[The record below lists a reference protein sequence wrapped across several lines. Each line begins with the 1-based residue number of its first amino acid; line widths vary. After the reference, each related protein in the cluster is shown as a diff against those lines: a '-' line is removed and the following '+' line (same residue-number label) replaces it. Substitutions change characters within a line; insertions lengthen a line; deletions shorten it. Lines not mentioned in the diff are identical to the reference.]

1 MTLGRWHHAIRWLL
15 PLLVL
20 AAGYFT
26 AFAVFAATSG
36 GGAAPVSPGP
46 VEDQG
51 SPLPDG
57 ASEAMPFDTAPDHDH
72 EHDLAPNQQAM
83 GMGQDGEHVEL
94 DVRYGYEAEDPPL
107 PPAWDEQTL
116 ELLGTLPVQDG
127 GRVKPLST
135 YARFL
140 LLRLNGNL
148 QFEDPFAGEDG
159 GMLARLRGGGNRLEP
174 IEWLTNSLFFPET
187 ARHYR
192 HFLVEDSDLL
202 NAIGLGEAERDRR
215 ARYSYAELEPARSR
229 LISIA
234 RQIQE
239 KPSDQWSSLERQL
252 IHLASNI
259 FEYEAI
265 LNYFNFGRT
274 HFSIEDSGGL
284 QHVFE
289 DAPNRYSAIIE
300 KTPSA
305 AFLFDMLQEEDEE
318 TNAERREEE
327 TDAVIRLLHEV
338 DLAAQNATALA
349 LLPPV
354 GILSDH
360 REWLTPGDMV
370 LLSLQAPQPAA
381 EQLELL
387 AALESLPR
395 LREEPEPFK
404 EQLRAFHANV
414 SEAAAD
420 RGEYA
425 KIPSEHQYYDFN
437 LLGRSQVLYI
447 LSFLLVAGLWLRPF
461 NRPLNVASW
470 VMVSLPTLLL
480 IAAITWRSILRA
492 RPPASSLYETMLFVT
507 ATAVVVALVVEYLN
521 RQKIALSA
529 GAFLGALGMFVANR
543 YEAQEGADT
552 MPALVAVLDTN
563 FWLATHVTTIVIGY
577 AAVLLAAAMAHVYLF
592 GKLFGFKRDDNS
604 FYRGITRMVYG
615 AICFGLFFSLLGTV
629 LGGIWANE
637 SWGRFWG
644 WDPKENGA
652 LMIVLWGLFMLHA
665 RLGEYLKDF
674 GINMASIVGAMIV
687 VFAWWGVNLLGV
699 GLHSYGFTTGIFGA
713 LLTFYLIETGVLMA
727 GGVAWLREKGI
738 LVFPA
743 KGAQPG
749 TPTAGE

>member
-1 MTLGRWHHAIRWLL
+1 ME
-15 PLLVL
+15 P
-20 AAGYFT
+20 
-26 AFAVFAATSG
+26 
-36 GGAAPVSPGP
+36 
-46 VEDQG
+46 
-51 SPLPDG
+51 
-57 ASEAMPFDTAPDHDH
+57 
-72 EHDLAPNQQAM
+72 
-83 GMGQDGEHVEL
+83 GEHVEL
-94 DVRYGYEAEDPPL
+94 DLIHALDAEDAPL
-107 PPAWDEQTL
+107 PPEWNDETL

-127 GRVKPLST
+127 GRIKPLST

-148 QFEDPFAGEDG
+148 RFEDSAGEEG
-159 GMLARLRGGGNRLEP
+159 GGILARLRGGGNRLEP
-174 IEWLTNSLFFPET
+174 IEWLANSLFFPET

-202 NAIGLGEAERDRR
+202 NAIGLGGAERDRR
-215 ARYSYAELEPARSR
+215 DRYSYAELEPGRSR
-229 LISIA
+229 LISLA

-239 KPSDQWSSLERQL
+239 KPSGQWSNLERQL
-252 IHLASNI
+252 LHLASNI
-259 FEYEAI
+259 FEYEAT

-274 HFSIEDSGGL
+274 HFSIEASGGL
-284 QHVFE
+284 QLVFE
-289 DAPNRYSAIIE
+289 EEPNRYSAVIE
-300 KTPSA
+300 KTPSV
-305 AFLFDMLQEEDEE
+305 AFLFEMLQEEDED
-318 TNAERREEE
+318 TDTERREAEMS
-327 TDAVIRLLHEV
+327 AVMHLLHEL

-354 GILSDH
+354 GILSEH

-370 LLSLQAPQPAA
+370 MLSLQAPHPAT
-381 EQLELL
+381 EQIELL

-395 LREEPEPFK
+395 LREEPDAFE
-404 EQLRAFHANV
+404 EQLRAFHASV
-414 SEAAAD
+414 TEAAEA

-425 KIPSEHQYYDFN
+425 RIPSEHSYYAFN

-447 LSFLLVAGLWLRPF
+447 LSFLLVAALWLRPL

-480 IAAITWRSILRA
+480 IAAITWRSIIRA
-492 RPPASSLYETMLFVT
+492 RPPATTLYETILFVT
-507 ATAVVVALVVEYLN
+507 ASAVVVALIVEYLN
-521 RQKIALSA
+521 RQKIALSG
-529 GAFLGALGMFVANR
+529 GAFLGALGMFLAGR

-552 MPALVAVLDTN
+552 MPALQAVLDTN

-577 AAVLLAAAMAHVYLF
+577 GALLLAAAIAHIYLF
-592 GKLFGFKRDDNS
+592 GKLFGLKPGDKA
-604 FYRGITRMVYG
+604 FYRSITRMVYG
-615 AICFGLFFSLLGTV
+615 AICFGLLFTLAGTV

-652 LMIVLWGLFMLHA
+652 LMIVLWCLFMVHA
-665 RLGEYLKDF
+665 RLGGYLRDF
-674 GINMASIVGAMIV
+674 GINIASIVGAMIV

-727 GGVAWLREKGI
+727 GGVAWLKERGI

-743 KGAQPG
+743 RDAQRQEAQAETP
-749 TPTAGE
+749 PTAP